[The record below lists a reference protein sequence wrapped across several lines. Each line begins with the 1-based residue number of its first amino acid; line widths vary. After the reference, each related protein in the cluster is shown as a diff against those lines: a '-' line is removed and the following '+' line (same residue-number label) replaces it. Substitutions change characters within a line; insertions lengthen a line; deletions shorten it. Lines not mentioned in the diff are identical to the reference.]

1 MGGKGLRVEWSKG
14 AERNLDSIEAYIAQE
29 NPAAAAKT
37 VVKIVK
43 RTFAQLSK
51 HPASGKPGRINGT
64 RELIF
69 PEKPYIVIYSGHEET
84 IFILRVFH
92 TAQEFE
98 YLPEQT
104 TAN

>member
-1 MGGKGLRVEWSKG
+1 MRVEWSKG
-14 AERNLDSIEAYIAQE
+14 AERNLDSIEAYIAQD

-37 VVKIVK
+37 VVKIVR

-51 HPASGKPGRINGT
+51 HPASGKSGRISGT

-69 PEKPYIVIYSGHEET
+69 PEIPYIVIYSVQGDI

-92 TAQEFE
+92 TAQDFE
-98 YLPEQT
+98 NLPEQT
-104 TAN
+104 SIN